1 MHKNRSQHQE
11 AEIFEVVGDIAG
23 KTCIIFDDII
33 DTAGTLLS
41 GKNALMERGAKEVF
55 AVATHAVFSG
65 KAVER
70 LTEAHF
76 REVIVTDSIPTN
88 PKLFPGLTILPI
100 APLLAEVI
108 RHVISGQSVT
118 DIYKK

>member
-1 MHKNRSQHQE
+1 M
-11 AEIFEVVGDIAG
+11 GDIKG

-33 DTAGTLLS
+33 DTAGTLVS
-41 GKNALMERGAKEVF
+41 GKNALMERGAKEVY

-65 KAVER
+65 KAQER
-70 LTEAHF
+70 LSTAGF
-76 REVIVTDSIPTN
+76 KEVIVTDSIPTD
-88 PKLFPGLTILPI
+88 PQLFSGLRILPI

-118 DIYKK
+118 EIYKK